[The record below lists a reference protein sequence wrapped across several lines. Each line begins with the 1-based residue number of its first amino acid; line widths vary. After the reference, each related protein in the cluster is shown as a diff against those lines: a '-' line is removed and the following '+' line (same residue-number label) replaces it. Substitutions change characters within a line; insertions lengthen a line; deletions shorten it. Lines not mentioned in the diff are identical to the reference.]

1 MDEIKIIKRNIFI
14 FTVFVTASGWLAY
27 WVDKLTGQANY
38 ENVGTITEGGSLGL
52 LIWLVSPLLCT
63 IILRTFAVE
72 GWKNAGFSFN
82 FKGNLKL
89 YLISFMIYPT
99 VTVIVILLGLL
110 TGGIKFSNST
120 NITLVAYIGILLTQF
135 GAQFIKNIFEESV
148 WGAYLTNRLLKLK
161 LSDLK
166 LYLLVG
172 VIWWVWHLPYI
183 MIFLSD
189 KEVYD
194 VLPVGKF
201 TFFLIGTAVV
211 TCWTVMYTEIFR
223 LTKSIWPLVI
233 LHAMEDAVI
242 NPLLLFG
249 IVSVEKSQAFFF
261 SLSVGIVPTALYL
274 VIGLCLRKYR
284 KSQEY
289 S

>member
-63 IILRTFAVE
+63 IILRTFAGD

-110 TGGIKFSNST
+110 TRGIKFSNST
-120 NITLVAYIGILLTQF
+120 NITLVAYIGILLTQ
-135 GAQFIKNIFEESV
+135 
-148 WGAYLTNRLLKLK
+148 Y
-161 LSDLK
+161 
-166 LYLLVG
+166 
-172 VIWWVWHLPYI
+172 
-183 MIFLSD
+183 
-189 KEVYD
+189 
-194 VLPVGKF
+194 
-201 TFFLIGTAVV
+201 
-211 TCWTVMYTEIFR
+211 
-223 LTKSIWPLVI
+223 
-233 LHAMEDAVI
+233 
-242 NPLLLFG
+242 
-249 IVSVEKSQAFFF
+249 
-261 SLSVGIVPTALYL
+261 
-274 VIGLCLRKYR
+274 
-284 KSQEY
+284 
-289 S
+289 